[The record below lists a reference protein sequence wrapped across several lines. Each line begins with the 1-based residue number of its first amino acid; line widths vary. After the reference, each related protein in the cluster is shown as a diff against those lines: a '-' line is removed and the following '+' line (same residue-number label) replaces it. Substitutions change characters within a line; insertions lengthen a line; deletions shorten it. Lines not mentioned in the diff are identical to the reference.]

1 MICVVDASV
10 AVKWFAHADWALRES
25 HIEPALD
32 ILQASASGRIEFFQ
46 PPHFLAEVAAVLARL
61 KPDRALD
68 DLHDLLQFP
77 LHTAGTPD
85 ILARAVALAVQL
97 QHHLFDTLYHAVALQ
112 TPGAVCVTADR
123 RYLDKAHPLGRI
135 VWLGDY
141 QHA

>member
-1 MICVVDASV
+1 MIVVADASV
-10 AVKWFAHADWALRES
+10 ALKWFLRDAPGEDHQGQALHLLE
-25 HIEPALD
+25 
-32 ILQASASGRIEFFQ
+32 QAVGGQVQLWQ

-61 KPDRALD
+61 KPDQALD

>member
-1 MICVVDASV
+1 MVVDASV
-10 AVKWFAHADWALRES
+10 ALKWFLRDAPGED
-25 HIEPALD
+25 HQRPALQ
-32 ILQASASGRIEFFQ
+32 LLEQVVEGHVQLWQ

-61 KPDRALD
+61 KPEQALD
-68 DLHDLLQFP
+68 DLHDLMQLP
-77 LHTAGTPD
+77 LHKADTPD

-112 TPGAVCVTADR
+112 TPGAVYVTADR
-123 RYLDKAHPLGRI
+123 RYLAKAHPLGRI